1 MQRQGG
7 VLTAARGYVDASS
20 TSSRVYLVSPT
31 SVKSGL
37 YRSDDAGRSFTPLRR
52 TYRVPTLIHP

>member
-31 SVKSGL
+31 SVKGGCT
-37 YRSDDAGRSFTPLRR
+37 GRTPPVGASRR
-52 TYRVPTLIHP
+52 YGEPTGCRP